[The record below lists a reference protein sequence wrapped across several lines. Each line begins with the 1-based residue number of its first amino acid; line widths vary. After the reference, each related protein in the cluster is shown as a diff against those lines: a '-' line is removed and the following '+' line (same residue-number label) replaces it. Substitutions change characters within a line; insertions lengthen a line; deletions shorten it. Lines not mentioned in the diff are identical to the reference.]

1 MKAKTYNIIRYGA
14 KTLAVLPLFIVAFLF
29 TACSD
34 EPHTSNYYTFKG
46 EMMSTYLKTHEQFSD
61 YAAIVDRAG
70 LMDLL
75 SAYGHYTCFAPTND
89 AIQAYLKSRGMN
101 SVSDLSDADCDTIA
115 RTHLVENMFA
125 TSEMNDGTLT
135 TANMNKRFIEITHDF
150 DNDSNG
156 VVRLNRAANIIFTL
170 QDDSVENGIMQ
181 PIDGVLTSSS
191 RMLPNVLKDNPRISL
206 FYKALQDTHLEDS
219 LYAYIDESYD
229 HTLYPR
235 VKYTSHVNQETATAP
250 DEKKSGFTAFVPTDS
265 ILRLKYGI
273 TTMEQLYQKACE
285 IYDATYPEDVDKPY
299 H

>member
-34 EPHTSNYYTFKG
+34 EPDTSNYYTFKG

-125 TSEMNDGTLT
+125 TSEMNDG
-135 TANMNKRFIEITHDF
+135 KI
-150 DNDSNG
+150 G
-156 VVRLNRAANIIFTL
+156 RA
-170 QDDSVENGIMQ
+170 
-181 PIDGVLTSSS
+181 
-191 RMLPNVLKDNPRISL
+191 
-206 FYKALQDTHLEDS
+206 
-219 LYAYIDESYD
+219 
-229 HTLYPR
+229 
-235 VKYTSHVNQETATAP
+235 HV
-250 DEKKSGFTAFVPTDS
+250 
-265 ILRLKYGI
+265 
-273 TTMEQLYQKACE
+273 
-285 IYDATYPEDVDKPY
+285 
-299 H
+299 

>member
-34 EPHTSNYYTFKG
+34 EPDTSNYYTFKG

-156 VVRLNRAANIIFTL
+156 VVRLNRDAIL
-170 QDDSVENGIMQ
+170 QAQDRIGGNESREARFLLIGSSGCLLVDVRCVLDSRIQCMVVRLVDVSVKRILKVRVLQGLIEEA
-181 PIDGVLTSSS
+181 DAGV
-191 RMLPNVLKDNPRISL
+191 VL
-206 FYKALQDTHLEDS
+206 Q
-219 LYAYIDESYD
+219 
-229 HTLYPR
+229 
-235 VKYTSHVNQETATAP
+235 HVGQHA
-250 DEKKSGFTAFVPTDS
+250 
-265 ILRLKYGI
+265 
-273 TTMEQLYQKACE
+273 
-285 IYDATYPEDVDKPY
+285 
-299 H
+299 